1 MHRSGGKAPSAGSVS
16 TSASPVRLLPTA
28 GRSPSSADAYVL
40 FPISTAYERRGSG
53 RRTTM
58 RHRPTISTGAPNG
71 TSGTGAP
78 LTLSQPRRCDSF
90 RNHRYPRRV
99 VGDRLANI
107 DGTTNAVVCEASPV
121 GEIAIS
127 GPGAGPQL

>member
-1 MHRSGGKAPSAGSVS
+1 
-16 TSASPVRLLPTA
+16 
-28 GRSPSSADAYVL
+28 
-40 FPISTAYERRGSG
+40 
-53 RRTTM
+53 M

-90 RNHRYPRRV
+90 PNHRYPRRV
-99 VGDRLANI
+99 VERSVASRGGQLKHVATLAFSGPGGAGNVTASVQPELVRHGDRLANI

-127 GPGAGPQL
+127 GPGAGPQLAGQGGC